1 MIDTDMEKLSKEIID
16 AHGLLAE
23 FRAKHPNNSE
33 GLPLT
38 PENITRLQW
47 HLKQELRKGDFV
59 QIEYKENATARQIA
73 DSRRF
78 ETWEQMPAYMR
89 ANYLRIA
96 DCYAGSQV
104 FACGSRVT
112 GEYLERWS
120 GPEIRQMRDNLCK
133 SEKEESD
140 YDFLIKHGFLKIEI
154 DGSVNDN
161 EAVINEMIAVF
172 KSGWGALLT
181 TSPHTE
187 AEKTITIFNESDG
200 FLEIKK
206 LPFSADY
213 IHHQNQNEHKIQI
226 PMWDFS
232 KLPDDKKQEARELV
246 EAQKWGLLM
255 KMHNDYQLSEN
266 HYCCDETPTIR
277 WFKWAIENNK
287 I

>member
-1 MIDTDMEKLSKEIID
+1 M
-16 AHGLLAE
+16 
-23 FRAKHPNNSE
+23 
-33 GLPLT
+33 
-38 PENITRLQW
+38 
-47 HLKQELRKGDFV
+47 

-104 FACGSRVT
+104 FACGSRVN
-112 GEYLERWS
+112 GEYVERWH
-120 GPEIRQMRDNLCK
+120 GEEIREMRNNLMK

-140 YDFLIKHGFLKIEI
+140 YDFTGPEI
-154 DGSVNDN
+154 RKNRRFVCEGSETHYASKDLN
-161 EAVINEMIAVF
+161 IN
-172 KSGWGALLT
+172 
-181 TSPHTE
+181 
-187 AEKTITIFNESDG
+187 
-200 FLEIKK
+200 
-206 LPFSADY
+206 ADY

-232 KLPDDKKQEARELV
+232 KLPDDKKQEAKELFT
-246 EAQKWGLLM
+246 AQKWGLLM